1 MKIDFNR
8 AFFSLVLALFF
19 TASLAA
25 KSEFRIQK
33 SEFDED
39 STGLAGDHFS
49 LEAALELFKNAA
61 SPEDFEQKLN
71 AKDNAANNLDLNEDG
86 ETDYIRLVDKTEND
100 VHSLVLQA
108 VLGENESQDVAV
120 IEIEKQG
127 AEEAILQIVGDEDI
141 FGEQTLVEP
150 FEEEAVKKQGR
161 GGPAAVGVPFVRIVV
176 NVWLWPSVRFMYAP
190 VYRPW
195 ISPWRW
201 RVYPGGWSPWRPH
214 PFRVF
219 HARVVPF
226 HRHFRVATTHRVTRA
241 HGIYAPHRTHSAVV
255 HTKTTTVVKN
265 RNGKTVGKKTTTST
279 TVHGK
284 KGDVKKS
291 KTTVEGPRGN
301 SKTTKKTKVKK
312 H

>member
-1 MKIDFNR
+1 MKIIISR
-8 AFFSLVLALFF
+8 SLFSLALGLLFSVSLLA
-19 TASLAA
+19 
-25 KSEFRIQK
+25 QD
-33 SEFDED
+33 DEMPD
-39 STGLAGDHFS
+39 STGLAGDNFS

-61 SPEDFEQKLN
+61 SPEDFEKQLN
-71 AKDNAANNLDLNEDG
+71 SKDNAVNNLDLNEDG
-86 ETDYIRLVDKTEND
+86 EIDYIRVVDNTEKD
-100 VHSLVLQA
+100 VHALVLQA

-150 FEEEAVKKQGR
+150 FEEEAAKKEGR
-161 GGPAAVGVPFVRIVV
+161 GGPSAVALPVVRIVV
-176 NVWLWPSVRFMYAP
+176 NVWLWPSVRFVYAP

-195 ISPWRW
+195 VSPWRW
-201 RVYPGGWSPWRPH
+201 RVYPGWWSPWRPH

-226 HRHFRVATTHRVTRA
+226 HRHYRVCHTHRVAHAHKIYTPHRA
-241 HGIYAPHRTHSAVV
+241 HSPVV

-265 RNGKTVGKKTTTST
+265 KHGKTVGKKTTTST

-284 KGDVKKS
+284 NKDVKHT
-291 KTTVEGPRGN
+291 KTKVEGPRGN
-301 SKTTKKTKVKK
+301 TKTTKTTKVKK
-312 H
+312 RN